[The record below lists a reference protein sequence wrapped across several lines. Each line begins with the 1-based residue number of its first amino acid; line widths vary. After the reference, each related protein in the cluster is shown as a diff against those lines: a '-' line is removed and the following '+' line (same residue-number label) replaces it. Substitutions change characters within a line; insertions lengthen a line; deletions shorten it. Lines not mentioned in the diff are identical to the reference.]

1 MHNLPEKDFASEPM
15 DADDG
20 VSVPSSQKSE
30 ITDESF
36 EKDNTISLDVVKK
49 VSDIN
54 EVTRNIA
61 EEETVLDKNSRLEE
75 LGKLKS
81 TGIPDTDVIEKD
93 DRQKNSTDDNT
104 ETSILDLLLTALDST
119 NDSKLAFD
127 KEIKS
132 PSEAT
137 VKKSKVEVNSI
148 FKCFSTK
155 YEIYFNI
162 RR

>member
-1 MHNLPEKDFASEPM
+1 ME
-15 DADDG
+15 ADDG
-20 VSVPSSQKSE
+20 VSAPNSQNSK

-36 EKDNTISLDVVKK
+36 EKDKTISLDVVKK

-81 TGIPDTDVIEKD
+81 TGIPETDVIEKD
-93 DRQKNSTDDNT
+93 DRQKNSTDDNS
-104 ETSILDLLLTALDST
+104 ETSILDLLLTALDSS

-127 KEIKS
+127 KETKS
-132 PSEAT
+132 PSEAKI
-137 VKKSKVEVNSI
+137 KKSKEEVNSI
-148 FKCFSTK
+148 FKC
-155 YEIYFNI
+155 
-162 RR
+162 

>member
-1 MHNLPEKDFASEPM
+1 MQNLPEKDFASEPM
-15 DADDG
+15 DAEDG
-20 VSVPSSQKSE
+20 VSVPNSQNSE
-30 ITDESF
+30 IKDESF

-61 EEETVLDKNSRLEE
+61 EEETILHKNSRLEE
-75 LGKLKS
+75 LGKLES
-81 TGIPDTDVIEKD
+81 TGIPETDVIEKD

-132 PSEAT
+132 PSEA
-137 VKKSKVEVNSI
+137 KVNRYKAEVNFIS
-148 FKCFSTK
+148 KC
-155 YEIYFNI
+155 
-162 RR
+162 